1 MFPTFVEN
9 RGTYKYSLFADKKS
23 DDSLKLFPKH
33 VGPFQVKYDLEN
45 LRLSFVDV
53 QECDVSGGVLLVAP
67 NAKYV

>member
-1 MFPTFVEN
+1 MFSTFGEN
-9 RGTYKYSLFADKKS
+9 RGTNKYSLCPDKKP
-23 DDSLKLFPKH
+23 DNSLKLFPKH
-33 VGPFQVKYDLEN
+33 VGPFQVEYDLEN